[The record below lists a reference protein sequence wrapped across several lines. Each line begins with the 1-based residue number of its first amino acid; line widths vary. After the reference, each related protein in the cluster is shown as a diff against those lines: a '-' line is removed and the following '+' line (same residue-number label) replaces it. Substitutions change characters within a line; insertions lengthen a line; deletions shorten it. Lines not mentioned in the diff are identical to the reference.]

1 MDNEKRVSR
10 RANSIDCHLGR
21 RLRLVR
27 ELSNLSQ
34 RELARRMNISVDQLA
49 RYEIGNERIP
59 AQQLFDAANIVD
71 VPGPWFFEDLA
82 SSRREDLSEDS
93 VRDDQV
99 IELKGL
105 IRNISNKKHLAGLKE
120 SAEIRLH
127 EIYNIANH

>member
-1 MDNEKRVSR
+1 MANEKLVSR

-27 ELSNLSQ
+27 ELSNMSQ

-82 SSRREDLSEDS
+82 SSRPEDLSEAP
-93 VRDDQV
+93 VENAQI
-99 IELKGL
+99 IELRGL
-105 IRNISNKKHLAGLKE
+105 IRNISNRKHLAGLKE
-120 SAEIRLH
+120 NAEIRLH
-127 EIYNIANH
+127 AIYNIANN

>member
-82 SSRREDLSEDS
+82 SSRREDLSENS
-93 VRDDQV
+93 VRDNQV

-105 IRNISNKKHLAGLKE
+105 
-120 SAEIRLH
+120 
-127 EIYNIANH
+127 